1 MASLTYILFTV
12 HQAFKDHKPAD
23 LLSDLG
29 SADLTADV
37 DFSLLKR
44 ISQRE
49 EVLSHG
55 PMTQNEFLHKMG
67 IRQRL
72 DVSIHYNTYA
82 VKMSCGD
89 ALKRT
94 DGF

>member
-1 MASLTYILFTV
+1 MFCSGYFFYIFV

-44 ISQRE
+44 ITQRE

-72 DVSIHYNTYA
+72 DVSICTSHHTCN
-82 VKMSCGD
+82 KNE
-89 ALKRT
+89 LW
-94 DGF
+94 